1 MITDIS
7 TEFKKK
13 IREYKHNYIPKAE
26 LLIMND
32 DGSVKET
39 ITLGTKKLMSDGISY
54 TNGTSSTD
62 SFDVGAAV
70 IGSAQ
75 IVVDNTGD
83 WLSRYDLERVK
94 CILYVGM
101 ELDNGTFEYTK
112 KGVFNMENPQIKST
126 TVTLSMLDNMS
137 LFEKKLNRVN
147 IPWPT
152 KAKYVLREI
161 CEYCGVTLASNS
173 FTNED
178 IIISNPEDEDEDM
191 TCLDAVSYIAQIA
204 CSYAQCNKEG
214 ALELNWYKKMPA
226 DLDGGLLEDYE
237 TGDVASGGT
246 LEDYA
251 TGDIFDGGNYGDLS
265 TYHHFYMLKDTP
277 TVYANNTVISG
288 CRIGYGDDNVLSYGT
303 DGYVIE
309 IADNPFITTAEI
321 AQAVAAAIMDKA
333 VGMIF
338 RKCNFTVMY
347 DPIVEAGD
355 VGYISDYKGYTYPII
370 VSNVSATLGGKMS
383 VSSDSKTTSKQ
394 NAESKSS
401 AEAIIKKAVRKEK
414 NAREKAVEKLAQELA
429 TSSGMYETSEVQPD
443 GSTIAYLHNKPT
455 LKESSLIIKIT
466 MRAIG
471 ISNDGGKTYPYGL
484 TINAEMIMNIIY
496 ANKISADYIEGGT
509 LVLGGN
515 NNTNGTI
522 AVYDAKGNLVAT
534 LDKDGL
540 ATKNGSFEGTIKSAN
555 AIITGGKIDISTT
568 DDSAVIRFTYTT
580 ESGSEVTNEFRA
592 GSMRI
597 TNEDGSY
604 VDIEGHI
611 INIVDAQGNTSVVL
625 GRGGVSEF
633 NKGVIVKNDMQIG
646 EKGKTARVEN
656 WCDTTRNAFYIFN
669 DEGTHLAPINYEFN
683 LFGAAWIKYSL
694 HVGNGIYGSV
704 ASTTDSDANVKKDI
718 ESLSLK
724 ESATFIYNL
733 KPAKYRLINGTSNRY
748 HHGFIAQETREA
760 MQEDW
765 GLYIDNA
772 INNPDYNMIVD
783 VHDPSQKT
791 KDESIARYG
800 LRYEELIADLVA
812 TLQSQNERIKKLE
825 KEVLKNGY
833 SDEKR

>member
-75 IVVDNTGD
+75 IVVDNAGD

-178 IIISNPEDEDEDM
+178 IIISNPEDEDM

-214 ALELNWYKKMPA
+214 ALELNWYKKIPA

-321 AQAVAAAIMDKA
+321 AQATAEAIMDKA
-333 VGMIF
+333 VGMTF
-338 RKCNFTVMY
+338 RKCSFTVMY
-347 DPIVEAGD
+347 DPTVEAGD
-355 VGYISDYKGYTYPII
+355 IGYISDYKGYTYPII

-401 AEAIIKKAVRKEK
+401 TEAIIKKAVRKEK

-471 ISNDGGKTYPYGL
+471 ISNDGGKTFPYGI
-484 TINAEMIMNIIY
+484 TIDAKLIMDIIY
-496 ANKISADYIEGGT
+496 ANKLSADYIEGGT

-515 NNTNGTI
+515 ENGRGTI
-522 AVYDAKGNLVAT
+522 TILNNNNEVIGQWN
-534 LDKDGL
+534 KDGIF
-540 ATKNGSFEGTIKSAN
+540 ANGGTFKGTIESAN
-555 AIITGGKIDISTT
+555 AKITGGFIKLNTT
-568 DDSAVIRFTYTT
+568 DSNSFIELTYDL
-580 ESGSEVTNEFRA
+580 ENGGSVTNLIRA
-592 GSMRI
+592 GQMCIR
-597 TNEDGSY
+597 NNDGSY
-604 VDIEGHI
+604 VDIEGHLV
-611 INIVDAQGNTSVVL
+611 NITDAQGNTAVILTRNGESY
-625 GRGGVSEF
+625 F
-633 NKGVIVKNDMQIG
+633 CKGIVVKNGLQIG
-646 EKGKTARVEN
+646 EKGKTARIEN

-783 VHDPSQKT
+783 VHDPSKKT

>member
-7 TEFKKK
+7 AEFKEK
-13 IREYKHNYIPKAE
+13 IREYMHNYIPKAE
-26 LLIMND
+26 LLVMND

-39 ITLGTKKLMSDGISY
+39 ITLETKKLMSDGISY

-178 IIISNPEDEDEDM
+178 IIISNPEDEDM

-204 CSYAQCNKEG
+204 CSYAQCNEEG
-214 ALELNWYKKMPA
+214 ALELNWYKKIPA

-288 CRIGYGDDNVLSYGT
+288 CRIGYGDDNVLNYGT

-321 AQAVAAAIMDKA
+321 AQATAEAIMDKA
-333 VGMIF
+333 VGMTF
-338 RKCNFTVMY
+338 RKCSFTVMY
-347 DPIVEAGD
+347 DPTVEAGD
-355 VGYISDYKGYTYPII
+355 IGYISDYKGYTYPII

-401 AEAIIKKAVRKEK
+401 TEAIIKKAVRKEK

-429 TSSGMYETSEVQPD
+429 TSSGMYETNEVQPD

-471 ISNDGGKTYPYGL
+471 ISNDGGKTFPYGI
-484 TINAEMIMNIIY
+484 TIDAKLIMDIIY
-496 ANKISADYIEGGT
+496 ANKLSADYIEGGT
-509 LVLGGN
+509 LALGGN

-540 ATKNGSFEGTIKSAN
+540 VTKNGSFEGTIKSAN

-580 ESGSEVTNEFRA
+580 ESGSKVTNEFRA

-633 NKGVIVKNDMQIG
+633 NKGAIVKNEMQIG
-646 EKGKTARVEN
+646 EKGKTARIEN
-656 WCDTTRNAFYIFN
+656 WCDTTANAFYIFN
-669 DEGTHLAPINYEFN
+669 DENTHSAPVNYEYN
-683 LFGAAWIKYSL
+683 LFGAGWIKYSL
-694 HVGNGIYGSV
+694 HVKGGIYGEV
-704 ASTTDSDANVKKDI
+704 ASSTDSDENVKKDI
-718 ESLSLK
+718 ETLDINK
-724 ESATFIYNL
+724 SAEFIYKL
-733 KPAKYRLINGTSNRY
+733 KPTKYKLKNGTSDRY
-748 HHGFIAQETREA
+748 HHGLIAQQAKDA
-760 MQEDW
+760 MGDDDW
-765 GLYIDNA
+765 GFFIDSS
-772 INNPDYNMIVD
+772 INNKDYNVVEDAHTGIRA
-783 VHDPSQKT
+783 

-800 LRYEELIADLVA
+800 LRYEELIADMIA
-812 TLQSQNERIKKLE
+812 TLQSQNKRIIELE
-825 KEVLKNGY
+825 KALKEGNN
-833 SDEKR
+833 

>member
-75 IVVDNTGD
+75 IVVDNAGD

-126 TVTLSMLDNMS
+126 TVTLKMLDNMS

-178 IIISNPEDEDEDM
+178 IIISNPEDEDM

-214 ALELNWYKKMPA
+214 ALELNWYKKIPA

-338 RKCNFTVMY
+338 RKCNFTAMY

-401 AEAIIKKAVRKEK
+401 TEAIIKKAVRKEK

-471 ISNDGGKTYPYGL
+471 ISNDGGKTFPYGI
-484 TINAEMIMNIIY
+484 TIDAKLIMDIIY
-496 ANKISADYIEGGT
+496 ANKLSADYIEGGT
-509 LVLGGN
+509 LALGGN

-540 ATKNGSFEGTIKSAN
+540 VTKNGSFEGTIKSAN

-580 ESGSEVTNEFRA
+580 ESGSIVTNEFKA

-633 NKGVIVKNDMQIG
+633 NKGAIVKNEMQIG
-646 EKGKTARVEN
+646 EKGKTARIEN
-656 WCDTTRNAFYIFN
+656 WCDTTANAFYIFN
-669 DEGTHLAPINYEFN
+669 DENTHSAPVNYEYN
-683 LFGAAWIKYSL
+683 LFGAGWIKYSL
-694 HVGNGIYGSV
+694 HVKGGIYGEV
-704 ASTTDSDANVKKDI
+704 ASSTDSDENVKKDI
-718 ESLSLK
+718 ETLDINK
-724 ESATFIYNL
+724 SAEFIYKL
-733 KPAKYRLINGTSNRY
+733 KPTKYKLKNGTSDRY
-748 HHGFIAQETREA
+748 HHGLIAQQAKDA
-760 MQEDW
+760 MGDDDW
-765 GLYIDNA
+765 GFFIDSS
-772 INNPDYNMIVD
+772 INNKDYNVVEDAHTGIRA
-783 VHDPSQKT
+783 

-800 LRYEELIADLVA
+800 LRYEELIADMIA
-812 TLQSQNERIKKLE
+812 TLQSQNKRIIELE
-825 KEVLKNGY
+825 KALKEGNN
-833 SDEKR
+833 

>member
-7 TEFKKK
+7 TEFKEK
-13 IREYKHNYIPKAE
+13 IREYMHNYIPKAE
-26 LLIMND
+26 LLIMNN

-126 TVTLSMLDNMS
+126 TVTLSLLDNMS

-178 IIISNPEDEDEDM
+178 IIISNPEDEDM

-214 ALELNWYKKMPA
+214 ALELNWYKKIPA

-246 LEDYA
+246 LEDYV

-321 AQAVAAAIMDKA
+321 AQATAEAIMDKA
-333 VGMIF
+333 VGMTF
-338 RKCNFTVMY
+338 RKCSFTVMY
-347 DPIVEAGD
+347 DPTVEAGD
-355 VGYISDYKGYTYPII
+355 IGYISDYKGYTYPII

-401 AEAIIKKAVRKEK
+401 TEAIIKKAMRKEK

-429 TSSGMYETSEVQPD
+429 TSSGMYETNEVQPD

-580 ESGSEVTNEFRA
+580 ESGSKVTNEFRA

-611 INIVDAQGNTSVVL
+611 INIVDAQGNVSVVL
-625 GRGGVSEF
+625 GRDSPSWF
-633 NKGVIVKNDMQIG
+633 NKGAVVENDMQIG
-646 EKGKTARVEN
+646 EKGKTARIEN
-656 WCDTTRNAFYIFN
+656 WCDTTANAFYIFN
-669 DEGTHLAPINYEFN
+669 DENTHSAPVNYEYN
-683 LFGAAWIKYSL
+683 LFGAGWIKYSL
-694 HVGNGIYGSV
+694 HVKGGIYGEV
-704 ASTTDSDANVKKDI
+704 ASSTDSDENVKKDI
-718 ESLSLK
+718 ETLDINK
-724 ESATFIYNL
+724 SAEFIYKL
-733 KPAKYRLINGTSNRY
+733 KPTKYKLKNGTSDRY
-748 HHGFIAQETREA
+748 HHGLIAQQAKDA
-760 MQEDW
+760 MGDDDW
-765 GLYIDNA
+765 GFFIDSS
-772 INNPDYNMIVD
+772 INNKDYNVVED
-783 VHDPSQKT
+783 AHTGVRT
-791 KDESIARYG
+791 KDEGIARYG
-800 LRYEELIADLVA
+800 LRYEELIADMIA
-812 TLQSQNERIKKLE
+812 TLQSQNDRINELERIIKG
-825 KEVLKNGY
+825 N
-833 SDEKR
+833 